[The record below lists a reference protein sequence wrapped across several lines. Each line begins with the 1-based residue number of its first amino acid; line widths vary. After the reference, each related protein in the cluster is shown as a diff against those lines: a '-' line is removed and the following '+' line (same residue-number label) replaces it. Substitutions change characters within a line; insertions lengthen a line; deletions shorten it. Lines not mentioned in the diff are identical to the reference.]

1 MARDRDPGRLRR
13 PRPLTGR
20 RVPPPTADGP
30 APADAQRAL
39 GELLDVL
46 GVTGPVRERVAITGS
61 EPTMLSRHRIG
72 TAAAVALA
80 AYGAATARLWALRS
94 GTEQD
99 VSVDIARAA
108 QALYVS
114 AHTRRSDG
122 IDSAAGPF
130 GRNRVTAGMPGCH
143 RCADGRW
150 VMLVVGSARPHQ
162 LRRTLEVLECRSE
175 EIPQAVARWEG
186 AALEEAI
193 YERGAVAG
201 LVRTPEEWRATP
213 QGGYLLGRPV
223 IEIEKIGDGPPRPAD
238 AGPGGRAI
246 PRRPLSGLRV
256 LDVTHVIAGPMISRT
271 LAEQGGDV
279 LHVTA
284 PVNYDPESFLVDL
297 GVGKRNAVIDLAA
310 PAGRQALTELARSAD
325 VFVQSYR
332 PGALD
337 ARGFAPAEL
346 ADRNPGI
353 IVVSVSC
360 YGGDGP
366 TGRRRGVDP
375 VAQAV
380 TGLAHT
386 EASADGIPQMNRMWT
401 LTDPLV
407 GYLGAAGAMAALARR
422 ATEGGSYHVRV
433 ALAACAMWL
442 QDLGPSGGEPVDGLP
457 LTLDSLATPRTVQLE
472 SPDFSRLTY
481 LAPAVDFSRTAAYWD
496 RPPERA
502 GSSAARWL

>member
-1 MARDRDPGRLRR
+1 
-13 PRPLTGR
+13 LTGR
-20 RVPPPTADGP
+20 RVGP
-30 APADAQRAL
+30 AAAAPPLDAQRAL

-46 GVTGPVRERVAITGS
+46 GVTGPVRERVLITGS
-61 EPTMLSRHRIG
+61 EPAMLSRHRIG
-72 TAAAVALA
+72 TASAVALA
-80 AYGAATARLWALRS
+80 AYGAATAQFWALRS
-94 GTEQD
+94 GVEQD
-99 VSVDIARAA
+99 VSVNIARAT

-122 IDSAAGPF
+122 IDSQTGPF
-130 GRNRVTAGMPGCH
+130 GRNRVTGGMPGCH

-162 LRRTLEVLECRSE
+162 LRRTLEVLGCTGEQ
-175 EIPQAVARWEG
+175 IPQAVARWDG

-201 LVRTPEEWRATP
+201 LVRTAREWRATP

-223 IEIEKIGDGPPRPAD
+223 VEIEKIGDGPPRPGG
-238 AGPGGRAI
+238 AGPVSRAV
-246 PRRPLSGLRV
+246 PQRPMSGLRV
-256 LDVTHVIAGPMISRT
+256 LDMTHVIAGPMISRT
-271 LAEQGGDV
+271 LAEHGGDV
-279 LHVTA
+279 LHITG

-297 GVGKRNAVIDLAA
+297 GVGKRNAVVDLAA
-310 PAGRQALTELARSAD
+310 PAGRQALTELARGAD

-337 ARGFAPAEL
+337 GRGFAPADL

-353 IVVSVSC
+353 VVVSVSC

-380 TGLAHT
+380 TGLAHA
-386 EASADGIPQMNRMWT
+386 EARADGVPQMNRMWT

-407 GYLGAAGAMAALARR
+407 GYLGAAGTMAALARR
-422 ATEGGSYHVRV
+422 AAEGGSYHVRV
-433 ALAACAMWL
+433 SLAACAMWL

-457 LTLDSLATPRTVQLE
+457 LTLDSLVEPRTVQLE

-481 LAPAVDFSRTAAYWD
+481 LAPAVDFSHTAAHWD

-502 GSSAARWL
+502 GSSAASWL